1 MLCRDFQG
9 KRETAYLF
17 FYYVFWL
24 LNSTFPDTS
33 SQKTLSDS
41 GKMVYADIVFNPL
54 SFENG
59 PSKPGIQEGPKK
71 SQKWISQTASKRQ
84 LKIAFFGIFDNFGAY

>member
-1 MLCRDFQG
+1 MSKKTNKHFEKHWLTIICR
-9 KRETAYLF
+9 Y
-17 FYYVFWL
+17 
-24 LNSTFPDTS
+24 
-33 SQKTLSDS
+33 S